1 MTNLIADI
9 SQRQAA
15 RVAGFGWLLIIITGI
30 FAEFFIRMELIVEG
44 DAAATANN
52 IMDSEALFKISIAL
66 DLIMLTVDV
75 MVGLAL
81 YVLLKAVYKSLAL
94 LATFFRFAMAIIL
107 GINLLNLVFVL
118 LLLSDADYLTVFET
132 DELHSLVLLFLNA
145 HGHGYDI
152 GLVFFGLHLFVLGYL
167 VFKSGYLPR
176 ILGFLLIFA
185 SLGYLIDSFAN
196 LFLSNDEAIISL
208 AAIFL
213 IMIAVVAELSLSL
226 WLILKSDQIPEMKS

>member
-52 IMDSEALFKISIAL
+52 IMDSESLFKISIAL

-81 YVLLKAVYKSLAL
+81 YVLLKPVNKSLAL

-107 GINLLNLVFVL
+107 VINLLNLVFVL
-118 LLLSDADYLTVFET
+118 QLLSGAGYLTVFGT
-132 DELHSLVLLFLNA
+132 DQLHALVLLFLNA

-185 SLGYLIDSFAN
+185 SFGYLIDSFAN

-208 AAIFL
+208 IAIFL

-226 WLILKSDQIPEMKS
+226 WLIFKSDQIPEMKS

>member
-52 IMDSEALFKISIAL
+52 IMDSESLLKISIAL

-81 YVLLKAVYKSLAL
+81 YVLLKPVNKSLAL

-107 GINLLNLVFVL
+107 Q
-118 LLLSDADYLTVFET
+118 S
-132 DELHSLVLLFLNA
+132 
-145 HGHGYDI
+145 
-152 GLVFFGLHLFVLGYL
+152 
-167 VFKSGYLPR
+167 
-176 ILGFLLIFA
+176 
-185 SLGYLIDSFAN
+185 
-196 LFLSNDEAIISL
+196 
-208 AAIFL
+208 
-213 IMIAVVAELSLSL
+213 VA
-226 WLILKSDQIPEMKS
+226 